1 MTKDE
6 FYIYRCLEL
15 AKNGL
20 GYVAPNP
27 MVGSVV
33 VCDDIIIGEGYHA
46 KYGEA
51 HAEVNAI
58 NSVKNKELLKQA
70 KLYVNLEPCA
80 HYGKTP
86 PCADFIIE
94 NKLHEVIIGCVDSY
108 SEVSGKGIN
117 KLKNAG
123 CKVDV
128 GVLEKESRDLNKR
141 FFTFQEKKRPY
152 IILKWAQTLDGFID
166 IKREANAA
174 IKPNWITNENL
185 KMLVHKWRTEEQAIM
200 VGTNTALLDNPSLN
214 AREWFGKSPLRIVID
229 RDLSIPLTYNLFNQ
243 QIETIVFTEKHVK
256 SKENITYIAINFAE
270 NVIEQI
276 LTHLFEIKIQSLIV
290 EGGSFLLK
298 SFIDKFLWDEARV
311 FIGNKYFNNGI
322 AAPTINGSLIA
333 NELINGD
340 RLLIYK
346 SVNNKL

>member
-1 MTKDE
+1 MSKEE
-6 FYIYRCLEL
+6 FYMHRCLEI
-15 AKNGL
+15 AKNGICN
-20 GYVAPNP
+20 VAPNP
-27 MVGSVV
+27 MVGCVI
-33 VCDDIIIGEGYHA
+33 VCNDVIIGEGYHA

-58 NSVKNKELLKQA
+58 NSVKNKELLKQSR
-70 KLYVNLEPCA
+70 LYVNLEPCA

-86 PCADFIIE
+86 PCADLIIE
-94 NKLHEVIIGCVDSY
+94 NKIPEVIIGCVDSF

-128 GVLEKESRDLNKR
+128 EILEKESRELNKR

-174 IKPNWITNENL
+174 LKPNWITNENL

-243 QIETIVFTEKHVK
+243 QIATIVFTEKQVK

-276 LTHLFEIKIQSLIV
+276 LTHLYEIKIQSLIV
-290 EGGSFLLK
+290 EGGSYLLK
-298 SFIDKFLWDEARV
+298 SFIDKYLWDEARF
-311 FIGNKYFNNGI
+311 FIGNKCFNNGI
-322 AAPTINGSLIA
+322 AAPTIKGSLFTD
-333 NELINGD
+333 ELINGE
-340 RLLIYK
+340 RLLVYK
-346 SVNNKL
+346 SVNNNL

>member
-6 FYIYRCLEL
+6 LYMHRCLEL

-27 MVGSVV
+27 MVGSVI
-33 VCDDIIIGEGYHA
+33 VCDDVIIGEGYHA

-86 PCADFIIE
+86 PCADLIIE
-94 NKLHEVIIGCVDSY
+94 YKIPEVIIGCVDSF

-123 CKVDV
+123 CNV
-128 GVLEKESRDLNKR
+128 GVGILEKESRELNKR

-166 IKREANAA
+166 IKREVNAA

-214 AREWFGKSPLRIVID
+214 AREWIGKSPLRIVID

-243 QIETIVFTEKHVK
+243 QVATIVFTEKHIE

-290 EGGSFLLK
+290 EGGRFLLN
-298 SFIDKFLWDEARV
+298 SFIDKYLWDEARV

-322 AAPTINGSLIA
+322 AAPTINGALIA